1 MTRPPGEPFT
11 TPSER
16 DALAPQASAGP
27 TRLSFFVLDGDAGTR
42 LDRFLAGRLSSG
54 RRAVARLAGS
64 VRVDG
69 RRAALGRMVAAG
81 EEVTVDLAP
90 AVSPTP
96 TGREGIAEGIVVAAG
111 PELVLLDK
119 PRGLPTVGLAFD
131 RKPTLASE
139 LAARFP
145 ECATIGSR
153 EECGIVHRLDAETSG
168 LVLAA
173 RSDAAYRALREQ
185 FRRHEIEKGY
195 LALVWGRVTKPFAV
209 DRAIGQHKK
218 SRRRVQAIDDP
229 GRARRYA
236 HRPAST
242 WIEPVGAIG
251 PASLVRATTRT
262 GARHQVRVHL
272 ASAGNP
278 LVGDRLYGDAR
289 RDLRSG
295 LAAHHAGHWLH
306 AAMLRWTAPE
316 SGRAEAAE
324 LALPADWEGPIAAL
338 RSLVG

>member
-1 MTRPPGEPFT
+1 LTRPPGEPFT

-27 TRLSFFVLDGDAGTR
+27 TRLSFFVLDGDDGTR

-69 RRAALGRMVAAG
+69 RRAALGRTVAAG
-81 EEVTVDLAP
+81 EEVTVDLDP

-111 PELVLLDK
+111 PLLVLLDK
-119 PRGLPTVGLAFD
+119 PRGLPTVSLAFD

-272 ASAGNP
+272 ASAGHP

-289 RDLRSG
+289 RDLGSG